1 MSSNLL
7 VAVFGRSAFL
17 VVEALEDGVL
27 AETLLDAEHGF
38 LHSALLVEGG
48 LLLLLL
54 SLEFL
59 VVGEEVELDGLVVL
73 VGLRFF
79 YDIVG
84 RDVDSA
90 HQQVGIDDAVEEVH
104 HGLCNQFRRRGH
116 AVEICRAVGMLRSLT
131 SIIVSRDGSEKKNIK
146 ASNLKQQ

>member
-7 VAVFGRSAFL
+7 VAVFGRSTFL
-17 VVEALEDGVL
+17 VVESLEDGVL

-59 VVGEEVELDGLVVL
+59 VVGKEVELDGLML
-73 VGLRFF
+73 ILRTSRSGLTMRSKRSITASVISF
-79 YDIVG
+79 D
-84 RDVDSA
+84 
-90 HQQVGIDDAVEEVH
+90 EEVMRSR
-104 HGLCNQFRRRGH
+104 F
-116 AVEICRAVGMLRSLT
+116 AVPWACFGV
-131 SIIVSRDGSEKKNIK
+131 
-146 ASNLKQQ
+146 